1 MNVTGILAASI
12 TLAVAAAAPH
22 AWLDA
27 PRPAGWSYRVAMP
40 AAPPYRLNGR
50 IVPGG
55 KDPELLPGGRCAST
69 VRRARTAP
77 ERSVAARGWFIGR
90 VVPPLP
96 SSTSRGSWAV
106 VMGISGADGM
116 CRGLGYQLF
125 AFRSGVYV
133 GTLSGG
139 ERGRLHLAKT
149 LLEGGNV
156 LLLDEPSNDLDVETL
171 RALEDALSEFAG
183 TVMVISHDRWFL
195 DRIATH
201 IIAFEGD
208 SQVVFFEGNYQDY
221 EANKRARLGEE
232 GARPHRLRYRPL
244 TLP

>member
-1 MNVTGILAASI
+1 MYVTGILAASI
-12 TLAVAAAAPH
+12 ALAVAAAAPH

-133 GTLSGG
+133 GTLSPQLMDA
-139 ERGRLHLAKT
+139 RTDASFVSLHVTSPST
-149 LLEGGNV
+149 L
-156 LLLDEPSNDLDVETL
+156 
-171 RALEDALSEFAG
+171 
-183 TVMVISHDRWFL
+183 
-195 DRIATH
+195 
-201 IIAFEGD
+201 
-208 SQVVFFEGNYQDY
+208 QVDF
-221 EANKRARLGEE
+221 
-232 GARPHRLRYRPL
+232 LRYADADPL
-244 TLP
+244 CCPHATTRVSFAVTKNAYPSIAPYATETTPNSR